1 MYELMG
7 ILVVDDGYVIFC
19 DNFSFVILFIE
30 HWQGTL
36 CSFELME
43 YFSFSERNGV
53 NGYINWSTLLLLMM
67 VL

>member
-7 ILVVDDGYVIFC
+7 ILLVDDGYVIFC

-43 YFSFSERNGV
+43 YFPFF
-53 NGYINWSTLLLLMM
+53 
-67 VL
+67 